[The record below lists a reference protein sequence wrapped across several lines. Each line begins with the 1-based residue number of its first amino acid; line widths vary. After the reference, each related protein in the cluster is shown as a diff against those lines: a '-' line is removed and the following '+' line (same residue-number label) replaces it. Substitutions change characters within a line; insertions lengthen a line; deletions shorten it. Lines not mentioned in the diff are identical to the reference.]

1 MKNVIELRNEL
12 CAVFNEIRSDT
23 IKAPVAREL
32 VNAAGKI
39 INSVRLELEYA
50 ALRKEVPIIEFLG
63 GDDAPSLRAKSPL
76 LILPGGNGK
85 KQKRLAAEQG
95 NPTQTHDQ
103 IAAKGST

>member
-12 CAVFNEIRSDT
+12 CIVFDEIREG
-23 IKAPVAREL
+23 KVAAPKAREL

-63 GDDAPSLRAKSPL
+63 GDETPTLRAKSP
-76 LILPGGNGK
+76 
-85 KQKRLAAEQG
+85 
-95 NPTQTHDQ
+95 
-103 IAAKGST
+103 IAIMPPPEAKNA

>member
-12 CAVFNEIRSDT
+12 CAVFDEIRADA

-63 GDDAPSLRAKSPL
+63 GDDAPTLRAKTSIPV
-76 LILPGGNGK
+76 IADAPK
-85 KQKRLAAEQG
+85 K
-95 NPTQTHDQ
+95 
-103 IAAKGST
+103 

>member
-12 CAVFNEIRSDT
+12 CAVFDEIRSDS

-63 GDDAPSLRAKSPL
+63 GDDTPTLRAKTPIQL
-76 LILPGGNGK
+76 LPDG
-85 KQKRLAAEQG
+85 
-95 NPTQTHDQ
+95 T
-103 IAAKGST
+103 AKGKDETPRTQQQA

>member
-12 CAVFNEIRSDT
+12 CAVFDEIRNDT

-50 ALRKEVPIIEFLG
+50 ALRKETPIIEFLG
-63 GDDAPSLRAKSPL
+63 GDSTPALRAQSPIAL
-76 LILPGGNGK
+76 SDSTGK
-85 KQKRLAAEQG
+85 
-95 NPTQTHDQ
+95 P
-103 IAAKGST
+103 